1 MQTTISHKGRTF
13 YLLIDHNTIAVRMT
27 QSEKDDS
34 LFTVDLIR
42 KVAGEVFGDALERIP
57 QGFNHCYE
65 KASTLIAFTDYGV
78 AEKERTYSYQVKL
91 VGGLL
96 EYRELP
102 GVKIAE
108 AYSSEN

>member
-1 MQTTISHKGRTF
+1 M
-13 YLLIDHNTIAVRMT
+13 IDQNTLAVRMT

-34 LFTVDLIR
+34 LFTIDLIR

-57 QGFNHCYE
+57 AGFNHCYE
-65 KASTLIAFTDYGV
+65 KASTLIAFTDFGV
-78 AEKERTYSYQVKL
+78 TERDRTYSYQVKL

-96 EYRELP
+96 EYREIP

-108 AYSSEN
+108 AFTQE